1 MRDGTRYTGSMN
13 PDPRRLLDLTVP
25 FRFLPSD
32 EKDRLVSE
40 LRRIDAIPLED
51 LFVPGDPNDGIYLL
65 EEGQVELVYDEAPFV
80 KPSNIVRSG
89 HYFGERA
96 ALLSQG
102 RSHGARA
109 VTRVR
114 CWALDGTRLLELI
127 AAFPVFAHAFGTI
140 LRDKHGIFLPLERFV
155 AEVARSLS
163 DGVFPMRR
171 LLELYKTLE
180 PALHPGLNA
189 SALDLDALSYA
200 VRRLPDN
207 LTSTVSW
214 FFTDDIPALYSQPGQ
229 LFAEVATAAR
239 RRSVWQMLP
248 GKNMVLL
255 RNGLTD
261 ILDFLTCL
269 CLFSVEAQ
277 KIRRKLHDPALLVK
291 LASGC
296 RDETTSVEA
305 LDLPFDEVEIKGLT
319 SLWGKNTLTRL
330 FELTVHHEDWSVNVE
345 RQLNNYNSRRSEKWA
360 NLVSKA
366 VKDLT
371 GMDPWDF
378 PADWEVHVVSSNTH
392 SVTNCL
398 SPFAARVEDEVLAW
412 AAAIRH
418 PFLVQSWEHPRDR
431 LYGLLPAFLKAHP
444 EKIPHRDDERAWGI
458 LRIEDQATTGI
469 SVQLIDTSAV
479 EARPGPRKFLVNIDY
494 AFGEQAEEI
503 IHNLITLFSRQIRS
517 VNVLGKAGAL
527 TGRRGDIL
535 VPTAFV
541 LQSDDSF
548 QPLRPP
554 PSLEG
559 LRARLPKTG
568 VHLGPLLT
576 VAGTLLQNRPLL
588 HFYRNIWKCVGL
600 EMEGV
605 YYARKVTESIQLGV
619 LDPKVVQRYYYYVSD
634 LPLETGERLSAPLA
648 PYEGIPPLYAIT
660 REILAAILPG
670 FDDETGLSGE
680 A

>member
-1 MRDGTRYTGSMN
+1 MVA
-13 PDPRRLLDLTVP
+13 DPRRLLDLTVP

-32 EKDRLVSE
+32 EKNKLVAE
-40 LRRIDAIPLED
+40 LQRIDALPLED
-51 LFVPGDPNDGIYLL
+51 LFVPGDTTDGIYLL

-80 KPSNIVRSG
+80 KPSNVVRAG

-102 RSHGARA
+102 RTHGARA
-109 VTRVR
+109 VTKVR
-114 CWALDGTRLLELI
+114 CWVLAGPRLLDLI
-127 AAFPVFAHAFGTI
+127 AAYPVFAQAFGTI
-140 LRDKHGIFLPLERFV
+140 LRDKHGIFLPLEKFV

-163 DGVFPMRR
+163 DGSFPMGR

-180 PALHPGLNA
+180 PALHPGLNDP
-189 SALDLDALSYA
+189 ALDLGALSYA
-200 VRRLPDN
+200 VRRLPEN
-207 LTSTVSW
+207 LTSTLSW
-214 FFTDDIPALYSQPGQ
+214 YFTDDIPALYTEPGQ
-229 LFAEVATAAR
+229 MFPEVATAAR

-277 KIRRKLHDPALLVK
+277 KIRRKLHDPALLAK
-291 LASGC
+291 LGSCC
-296 RDETTSVEA
+296 RDEETSFEA
-305 LDLPFDEVEIKGLT
+305 LDLPFDDAEVRGLV
-319 SLWGKNTLTRL
+319 SLWGKGTLVRL
-330 FELTVHHEDWSVNVE
+330 FEMTVHHEDWAVNVE

-371 GMDPWDF
+371 GLDPWNF
-378 PADWEVHVVSSNTH
+378 LADWEVHIVSSNTH

-398 SPFAARVEDEVLAW
+398 SPFAGRMEDEVLTW
-412 AAAIRH
+412 AQTVRH
-418 PFLVQSWEHPRDR
+418 PFLAQTWDRPRDR

-444 EKIPHRDDERAWGI
+444 EKAPRRDDERAWGI
-458 LRIEDQATTGI
+458 LSIEDQATTGI
-469 SVQLIDTSAV
+469 GVQLIDTSIVAP
-479 EARPGPRKFLVNIDY
+479 RPGPRKFLVNIDY

-541 LQSDDSF
+541 LQADDSF
-548 QPLRPP
+548 QPLPP
-554 PSLEG
+554 LPSLEG
-559 LRARLPKTG
+559 LRARLPRAN
-568 VHLGPLLT
+568 VHPGPLLT

-605 YYARKVTESIQLGV
+605 YYARKVTESIELGV
-619 LDPKVVQRYYYYVSD
+619 LDPSVVQRYYYYVSD
-634 LPLETGERLSAPLA
+634 LPMEKGERLSAPLTPA
-648 PYEGIPPLYAIT
+648 EGIPPLYAIT
-660 REILAAILPG
+660 REILAAIVPG
-670 FDDETGLSGE
+670 FDDR

>member
-1 MRDGTRYTGSMN
+1 MK

-25 FRFLPSD
+25 FRFLPSGV
-32 EKDRLVSE
+32 KDQLVGE
-40 LRRIDAIPLED
+40 LKQIDAVPLED
-51 LFVPGDPNDGIYLL
+51 LFVPGDNTDGIYLL
-65 EEGQVELVYDEAPFV
+65 EEGQVELVYDDAPFV
-80 KPSNIVRSG
+80 KPSNVVRPG

-114 CWALDGTRLLELI
+114 CWMLGGASLLRLI
-127 AAFPVFAHAFGTI
+127 ASDPVFAQAFGTI
-140 LRDKHGIFLPLERFV
+140 LRDKHGIFLPLEKFV
-155 AEVARSLS
+155 AEVARSLTQGS
-163 DGVFPMRR
+163 FPMTH

-180 PALHPGLNA
+180 PALHTHMNDPET
-189 SALDLDALSYA
+189 LDLEALSYA
-200 VRRLPDN
+200 VRRLPEN
-207 LTSTVSW
+207 LTSTLAW
-214 FFTDDIPALYSQPGQ
+214 YFTDDIPALYTDPSH
-229 LFAEVATAAR
+229 LFPEVATAAR
-239 RRSVWQMLP
+239 RRNVWQMLP

-277 KIRRKLHDPALLVK
+277 KIRRRLHDPALLAK
-291 LASGC
+291 LGAC
-296 RDETTSVEA
+296 CIDHDDTPFEA
-305 LDLPFDEVEIKGLT
+305 LDLPFDTDEARGLAT
-319 SLWGKNTLTRL
+319 LWGDAVLNRL
-330 FELTVHHEDWSVNVE
+330 FELTVHHEDWAVNVE

-371 GMDPWDF
+371 GLDPWDF

-398 SPFAARVEDEVLAW
+398 SPFPGRVENEVLDWATKTKHPYLAQAW
-412 AAAIRH
+412 DN
-418 PFLVQSWEHPRDR
+418 PRDR
-431 LYGLLPAFLKAHP
+431 LYALLPGFLKANP
-444 EKIPHRDDERAWGI
+444 ARAPHRDDERAWGI
-458 LRIEDQATTGI
+458 LRIDDQATTGI
-469 SVQLIDTSAV
+469 AVQLIDTATLGHQGGS
-479 EARPGPRKFLVNIDY
+479 RKFLVNIDY

-517 VNVLGKAGAL
+517 VNILGKAGAL
-527 TGRRGDIL
+527 MGKRGDIL

-541 LQSDDSF
+541 LQADDAF
-548 QPLRPP
+548 QPLPHP
-554 PSLEG
+554 GNLDA
-559 LRARLPKTG
+559 LRARVPQIGIHT
-568 VHLGPLLT
+568 GPLLT

-619 LDPKVVQRYYYYVSD
+619 LDASVRQRYFYYVSD
-634 LPLETGERLSAPLA
+634 LPLEAGERLSAPLA
-648 PYEGIPPLYAIT
+648 PTEGIPPLYAIT
-660 REILAAILPG
+660 REILSAILPG
-670 FDDETGLSGE
+670 FSDAPT
-680 A
+680 

>member
-1 MRDGTRYTGSMN
+1 MN

-25 FRFLPSD
+25 FRFLPPD
-32 EKDRLVSE
+32 EKDRLVEE
-40 LRRIDAIPLED
+40 LERVDAVPLET
-51 LFVPGDPNDGIYLL
+51 LFLAGEASDSIYLL
-65 EEGQVELVYDEAPFV
+65 EDGQVELVYDEAPFV
-80 KPSNIVRSG
+80 KPSNVVRSG

-102 RSHGARA
+102 RAHGARA

-114 CWALDGTRLLELI
+114 CWVLAGSRLLELI
-127 AAFPVFAHAFGTI
+127 RAYPVFAQAFGTI
-140 LRDKHGIFLPLERFV
+140 LRDKHGIFLPLEKFV

-163 DGVFPMRR
+163 EGSFPMTR

-180 PALHPGLNA
+180 PALHPGLNSPEA
-189 SALDLDALSYA
+189 IDLDALSYA
-200 VRRLPDN
+200 VRRLPEN
-207 LTSTVSW
+207 LTATLAW
-214 FFTDDIPALYSQPGQ
+214 YFTDDIPALYTEPGR
-229 LFAEVATAAR
+229 LFPEVATAAR

-277 KIRRKLHDPALLVK
+277 KIRRRLHDPALLVK
-291 LASGC
+291 LGSCC
-296 RDETTSVEA
+296 RDPEDGTLES
-305 LDLPFDEVEIKGLT
+305 LDLPFDAAETRGLV
-319 SLWGKNTLTRL
+319 SLWGKDVLARL
-330 FELTVHHEDWSVNVE
+330 FELTVHHEDWAVNVE

-371 GMDPWDF
+371 GLDPWDF
-378 PADWEVHVVSSNTH
+378 PDDWEVHVVSSNTH

-398 SPFAARVEDEVLAW
+398 SPYPGRVEDQVLAW
-412 AAAIRH
+412 AAETKH
-418 PFLVQSWEHPRDR
+418 PFLAQSWEHAKDR

-444 EKIPHRDDERAWGI
+444 EKAPRRDDERSWGI
-458 LRIEDQATTGI
+458 LRIDDQATTGI
-469 SVQLIDTSAV
+469 AVQLIDTAAV
-479 EARPGPRKFLVNIDY
+479 VPRPGPRKFLVNIDY

-541 LQSDDSF
+541 LQADDSF
-548 QPLRPP
+548 QPLPP
-554 PSLEG
+554 PALEG
-559 LRARLPKTG
+559 LKARLPQVG
-568 VHLGPLLT
+568 VHAGPLLT

-588 HFYRNIWKCVGL
+588 HFYGNIWKCVGL
-600 EMEGV
+600 EMEGI
-605 YYARKVTESIQLGV
+605 YYARKVTESIELGV
-619 LDPKVVQRYYYYVSD
+619 LAPSVVQRYYYYVSD
-634 LPLETGERLSAPLA
+634 LPLEKGERLSAPLS
-648 PYEGIPPLYAIT
+648 PTEGIPPLYAIT
-660 REILAAILPG
+660 REILSAILPG
-670 FDDETGLSGE
+670 FSD
-680 A
+680 